1 MIQSTVGNLDLMRKL
16 ILSFLLIPMAAQF
29 GFSQKRL
36 SLSDAVAIAL
46 KNSYNIQLAK
56 NNVEIA
62 AINNYVGVA
71 GGLPTVTATVN
82 DVENITSID
91 QKFPD
96 PSRNVTRSGVSSN
109 NMNANVTAGIL
120 LFNGFRVKATQ
131 QRLAELQK
139 MNEDMLNAQVQSTM
153 AAVMTSYYDVVRQQ
167 NLLHTIEKS
176 IEVSQQRI
184 DVIKSRKEVGL
195 ANNADLY
202 QAQIDLNALV
212 QSKQAQL
219 LIIDQ
224 GKTNLLSLLFVSPD
238 TAVVISDSIVVD
250 DKVTLSQIKP
260 LALKNP
266 QIAAAEQQIK
276 VNELLERET
285 AALRVPTLRATTG
298 FNFTN
303 TKSGAGFILENRS
316 YGPFLGVN
324 LAIPIYNGLIN
335 KKQLQ
340 VAEINTRNAKVQRDQ
355 FLLNIETGT
364 VRTYQAYSNALA
376 QLKTAKENQLLSKQL
391 LDLVMQRFQLGQAT
405 IIDVKLAQQ
414 SFENE
419 SYRLVN
425 LAFTA
430 KVAEVELKRL
440 ANIIEP

>member
-1 MIQSTVGNLDLMRKL
+1 MRKL
-16 ILSFLLIPMAAQF
+16 ILLLFIGVVSAAACF
-29 GFSQKRL
+29 GQKRL

-46 KNSYNIQLAK
+46 KNSYDIQLAK
-56 NNVEIA
+56 NNLEIA
-62 AINNYVGVA
+62 GINNYVGVA
-71 GGLPTVTATVN
+71 GGLPTVTATMN
-82 DVENITSID
+82 DVENITSIN
-91 QKFPD
+91 QQFPD
-96 PSRNVTRSGVSSN
+96 PSRNITRTGVASN
-109 NMNANVTAGIL
+109 NLNANITAGIV
-120 LFNGFRVKATQ
+120 LFNGFRVKAAQ
-131 QRLAELQK
+131 QRLQELQK
-139 MNEDMLNAQVQSTM
+139 MNQDMLNAQIQTTM
-153 AAVMTSYYDVVRQQ
+153 ASVITNYYDVVRQQ
-167 NLLHTIEKS
+167 NLLSTINKS

-184 DVIKSRKEVGL
+184 DIIKSRKEVGL

-212 QSKQAQL
+212 QSKQAQQ

-238 TAVVISDSIVVD
+238 SAVIIRDTIIVD
-250 DKVTLSQIKP
+250 EKINFSQLKN
-260 LALKNP
+260 LALRNP
-266 QIAAAEQQIK
+266 QILAAEQQIK
-276 VNELLERET
+276 INELIERET

-298 FNFTN
+298 FNLTN
-303 TKSGAGFILENRS
+303 TKSAAGFILENRT
-316 YGPFLGVN
+316 YGPFLGIN

-355 FLLNIETGT
+355 FLLNIETGA
-364 VRTYQAYSNALA
+364 VRTYQAYTNTLA
-376 QLKTAKENQLLSKQL
+376 QLQTAKENQLLSKQL

-405 IIDVKLAQQ
+405 IVDVKLAQQ

-425 LAFTA
+425 LSFTA

>member
-1 MIQSTVGNLDLMRKL
+1 MRQLFVL
-16 ILSFLLIPMAAQF
+16 ILI
-29 GFSQKRL
+29 GFSTFQAGYSQNRL
-36 SLSDAVAIAL
+36 SLSDALAIAL

-56 NNVEIA
+56 NNLEIA
-62 AINNYVGVA
+62 SINNSVGVA

-82 DVENITSID
+82 DVENITSIN
-91 QKFPD
+91 QQFPD
-96 PSRNVTRSGVSSN
+96 PARNVNRTGVASN
-109 NMNANVTAGIL
+109 NLNANVTAGII
-120 LFNGFRVKATQ
+120 LFNGFRVKAAQ

-139 MNEDMLNAQVQSTM
+139 MNQDMLNAQIQGTM

-167 NLLHTIEKS
+167 NLMNTIDKS

-184 DVIKSRKEVGL
+184 DIIKSRKEVGL

-212 QSKQAQL
+212 QTKQAQQL
-219 LIIDQ
+219 VIDQ
-224 GKTNLLSLLFVSPD
+224 GKTNLLSLIFVSPD
-238 TAVVISDSIVVD
+238 TTVVIKDTIVVD
-250 DKVTLSQIKP
+250 NQIKFSQIKS

-266 QIAAAEQQIK
+266 QISAAEQQIK
-276 VNELLERET
+276 INELLERET
-285 AALRVPTLRATTG
+285 AALRVPTLRASTG
-298 FNFTN
+298 FNLSN
-303 TKSGAGFILENRS
+303 TKSAAGFILENRS
-316 YGPFLGVN
+316 YGPFLGIN

-335 KKQLQ
+335 KKQQQ
-340 VAEINTRNAKVQRDQ
+340 VAEMNTLNAKVQRDQ
-355 FLLNIETGT
+355 FLLNIETGA
-364 VRTYQAYSNALA
+364 VATYQAYTNTLA

-405 IIDVKLAQQ
+405 IVDVKLAQQ

-425 LAFTA
+425 LSFTA
-430 KVAEVELKRL
+430 KVAEIELKRL

>member
-1 MIQSTVGNLDLMRKL
+1 MRKL
-16 ILSFLLIPMAAQF
+16 ILLVFLGTVSAEI
-29 GFSQKRL
+29 GYSQNRL
-36 SLSDAVAIAL
+36 SLSDALAIAL

-62 AINNYVGVA
+62 TINNYVGVA
-71 GGLPTVTATVN
+71 GGLPTVNATVN
-82 DVENITSID
+82 DVENITTIN

-96 PSRNVTRSGVSSN
+96 PSRDVTRSGVSSN
-109 NMNANVTAGIL
+109 NMNANITAGIL
-120 LFNGFRVKATQ
+120 LFNGFRVKAAQ
-131 QRLAELQK
+131 QRLNELQK
-139 MNEDMLNAQVQSTM
+139 MNQDMLNAQIQSTM
-153 AAVMTSYYDVVRQQ
+153 ASVITSYYDVVRQQ
-167 NLLHTIEKS
+167 NLLSTINKS

-184 DVIKSRKEVGL
+184 DIINSRKEVGL

-212 QSKQAQL
+212 QSKQAQQ

-224 GKTNLLSLLFVSPD
+224 GKTNLLSLIFVSPD
-238 TAVVISDSIVVD
+238 SSVVINDTIVVD
-250 DKVTLSQIKP
+250 EKINFSQLKT

-266 QIAAAEQQIK
+266 QVSAAEQQIK
-276 VNELLERET
+276 INELIERET

-298 FNFTN
+298 INFSN

-324 LAIPIYNGLIN
+324 LAIPIYNGLIS
-335 KKQLQ
+335 KKQQQ

-355 FLLNIETGT
+355 FLLDIETGA
-364 VRTYQAYSNALA
+364 VRTYQAYANTLA
-376 QLKTAKENQLLSKQL
+376 QLKTAKQNQLLSKQL

>member
-1 MIQSTVGNLDLMRKL
+1 MRKL
-16 ILSFLLIPMAAQF
+16 ILLVFLGTISAEI
-29 GFSQKRL
+29 GYSQNRL

-62 AINNYVGVA
+62 TINNHLGIA
-71 GGLPTVTATVN
+71 GGLPTVNATIN
-82 DVENITSID
+82 DVENIATIN

-96 PSRNVTRSGVSSN
+96 PSRDVTRSGVSSN
-109 NMNANVTAGIL
+109 NMNSNVTAGIL
-120 LFNGFRVKATQ
+120 LFNGFRVKAAK
-131 QRLAELQK
+131 QRLDELQK
-139 MNEDMLNAQVQSTM
+139 MNQDMLNAQIQSTM
-153 AAVMTSYYDVVRQQ
+153 ASVITSYYDVVRQQ
-167 NLLHTIEKS
+167 NLFSTINKS

-184 DVIKSRKEVGL
+184 DIINSRKEVGL

-212 QSKQAQL
+212 QSKQAQQ

-224 GKTNLLSLLFVSPD
+224 GKTNLLSLIFVSPD
-238 TAVVISDSIVVD
+238 SSVVINDTIVVD
-250 DKVTLSQIKP
+250 EKINFSQLKT

-266 QIAAAEQQIK
+266 QVLAAEQQIK
-276 VNELLERET
+276 INELIERET
-285 AALRVPTLRATTG
+285 AALRVPTLRANTG
-298 FNFTN
+298 FNFSN

-316 YGPFLGVN
+316 YGPFLGIN

-335 KKQLQ
+335 KKQQQ

-355 FLLNIETGT
+355 FLLDIETGA
-364 VRTYQAYSNALA
+364 VRTYQAYANTLA
-376 QLKTAKENQLLSKQL
+376 QLKTAKQNQLLSKQL

-430 KVAEVELKRL
+430 KVAEIELKRL

>member
-1 MIQSTVGNLDLMRKL
+1 MRKL
-16 ILSFLLIPMAAQF
+16 ILLVFLGTVSAQF
-29 GFSQKRL
+29 GYSQNRL
-36 SLSDAVAIAL
+36 SLSDALAIAL

-62 AINNYVGVA
+62 TINNYVGVA
-71 GGLPTVTATVN
+71 GGLPTVNATVN
-82 DVENITSID
+82 DVENITTIN

-96 PSRNVTRSGVSSN
+96 PSRDVTRSGVSSN
-109 NMNANVTAGIL
+109 NMNANITAGIL
-120 LFNGFRVKATQ
+120 LFNGFRVKAAQ
-131 QRLAELQK
+131 QRLNELQK
-139 MNEDMLNAQVQSTM
+139 MNQDMLNAQIQSTM
-153 AAVMTSYYDVVRQQ
+153 ASVITSYYDVVRQQ
-167 NLLHTIEKS
+167 NLLSTIDKS

-184 DVIKSRKEVGL
+184 DIINSRKEVGL

-212 QSKQAQL
+212 QSKQAQQ

-224 GKTNLLSLLFVSPD
+224 GKTNLLSLIFVSPD
-238 TAVVISDSIVVD
+238 SSVVISDTIVVD
-250 DKVTLSQIKP
+250 EKINFSQLKT

-266 QIAAAEQQIK
+266 QVSAAEQQIK
-276 VNELLERET
+276 INELIERET
-285 AALRVPTLRATTG
+285 AALLVPTLRATTG
-298 FNFTN
+298 INFSN

-335 KKQLQ
+335 KKQQQ

-355 FLLNIETGT
+355 FLLDIETGA
-364 VRTYQAYSNALA
+364 VRTYQAYANTLA
-376 QLKTAKENQLLSKQL
+376 QLKTAKQNQVLSKQL

-405 IIDVKLAQQ
+405 IVDVKLAQQ

>member
-1 MIQSTVGNLDLMRKL
+1 MRKL
-16 ILSFLLIPMAAQF
+16 ILLVFLGTISAEI
-29 GFSQKRL
+29 GYSQNRL

-62 AINNYVGVA
+62 TINNHLGIA
-71 GGLPTVTATVN
+71 GGLPTVNATIN
-82 DVENITSID
+82 DVENITTIN

-96 PSRNVTRSGVSSN
+96 PSRDVTRSGVSSN
-109 NMNANVTAGIL
+109 NMNSNVTAGIL
-120 LFNGFRVKATQ
+120 LFNGFRVKAAK
-131 QRLAELQK
+131 QRLDELQK
-139 MNEDMLNAQVQSTM
+139 MNQDMLNAQIQSTM
-153 AAVMTSYYDVVRQQ
+153 ASVITSYYDVVRQQ
-167 NLLHTIEKS
+167 NLLSTINKS

-184 DVIKSRKEVGL
+184 DIINSRKEVGL

-212 QSKQAQL
+212 QSKQAQQ

-224 GKTNLLSLLFVSPD
+224 GKTNLLSLIFVSPD
-238 TAVVISDSIVVD
+238 SSVVINDTIVVD
-250 DKVTLSQIKP
+250 EKINFSQLKT

-266 QIAAAEQQIK
+266 QVLAAEQQIK
-276 VNELLERET
+276 INELIERET
-285 AALRVPTLRATTG
+285 AALRVPTLRANTG
-298 FNFTN
+298 FNFSN

-316 YGPFLGVN
+316 YGPFLGIN

-335 KKQLQ
+335 KKQQQ

-355 FLLNIETGT
+355 FLLDIETGA
-364 VRTYQAYSNALA
+364 VRTYQAYANTLA
-376 QLKTAKENQLLSKQL
+376 QLKTAKQNQLLSKQL

>member
-1 MIQSTVGNLDLMRKL
+1 MRKL
-16 ILSFLLIPMAAQF
+16 ILLVFLGTVSAEI
-29 GFSQKRL
+29 GYSQNRL
-36 SLSDAVAIAL
+36 SLSDALAIAL

-62 AINNYVGVA
+62 TINNYVGVA
-71 GGLPTVTATVN
+71 GGLPTVNATVN
-82 DVENITSID
+82 DVENITTIN

-96 PSRNVTRSGVSSN
+96 PSRDVTRSGVSSN
-109 NMNANVTAGIL
+109 NMNANITAGIL
-120 LFNGFRVKATQ
+120 LFNGFRVKAAQ
-131 QRLAELQK
+131 QRLNELQK
-139 MNEDMLNAQVQSTM
+139 MNQDMLNAQIQSTM
-153 AAVMTSYYDVVRQQ
+153 ASVITSYYDVVRQQ
-167 NLLHTIEKS
+167 NLLSTIDKS

-184 DVIKSRKEVGL
+184 DIINSRKEVGL

-212 QSKQAQL
+212 QSKQAQQ

-224 GKTNLLSLLFVSPD
+224 GKTNLLSLIFVSPD
-238 TAVVISDSIVVD
+238 SSVVINDTIVVD
-250 DKVTLSQIKP
+250 EKINFSQLKT

-266 QIAAAEQQIK
+266 QVSAAEQQIK
-276 VNELLERET
+276 INELIERET

-298 FNFTN
+298 INFSN

-335 KKQLQ
+335 KKQQQ

-355 FLLNIETGT
+355 FLLDIETGA
-364 VRTYQAYSNALA
+364 VRTYQAYANTLA
-376 QLKTAKENQLLSKQL
+376 QLKTAKQNQVLSKQL

-405 IIDVKLAQQ
+405 IVDVKLAQQ

>member
-1 MIQSTVGNLDLMRKL
+1 MRKL
-16 ILSFLLIPMAAQF
+16 ILFVFLGTVSSQF
-29 GFSQKRL
+29 GYSQNRL
-36 SLSDAVAIAL
+36 SLSDALAIAL

-62 AINNYVGVA
+62 TINNYVGVA
-71 GGLPTVTATVN
+71 GGLPTVNATVN
-82 DVENITSID
+82 DVENITTIN

-96 PSRNVTRSGVSSN
+96 PSRDVTRSGVSSN
-109 NMNANVTAGIL
+109 NMNANITAGIL
-120 LFNGFRVKATQ
+120 LFNGFRVKAAQ
-131 QRLAELQK
+131 QRLNELQK
-139 MNEDMLNAQVQSTM
+139 MNQDMLNAQIQSTM
-153 AAVMTSYYDVVRQQ
+153 ASVITSYYDVVRQQ
-167 NLLHTIEKS
+167 NLLSTIDKS

-184 DVIKSRKEVGL
+184 DIINSRKEVGL

-212 QSKQAQL
+212 QSKQAQQ

-224 GKTNLLSLLFVSPD
+224 GKTNLLSLIFVSPD
-238 TAVVISDSIVVD
+238 SSVVISDTIVVD
-250 DKVTLSQIKP
+250 EKINFSQLKT

-266 QIAAAEQQIK
+266 QVSAAEQQIK
-276 VNELLERET
+276 INELIERET

-298 FNFTN
+298 INFSN

-335 KKQLQ
+335 KKQQQ

-355 FLLNIETGT
+355 FLLDIETGA
-364 VRTYQAYSNALA
+364 VRTYQAYANTLA
-376 QLKTAKENQLLSKQL
+376 QLKTAKQNQVLSKQL

-405 IIDVKLAQQ
+405 IVDVKLAQQ

>member
-1 MIQSTVGNLDLMRKL
+1 MRKL
-16 ILSFLLIPMAAQF
+16 ILLVFLGTVSAQF
-29 GFSQKRL
+29 GYSQNRL
-36 SLSDAVAIAL
+36 SLSDALAIAL

-62 AINNYVGVA
+62 TINNYVGVA
-71 GGLPTVTATVN
+71 GGLPTVNATVN
-82 DVENITSID
+82 DVENITTIN

-96 PSRNVTRSGVSSN
+96 PSRDVTRSGVSSN
-109 NMNANVTAGIL
+109 NMNANITAGIL
-120 LFNGFRVKATQ
+120 LFNGFRVKAAQ
-131 QRLAELQK
+131 QRLNELQK
-139 MNEDMLNAQVQSTM
+139 MNQDMLNAQIQSTM
-153 AAVMTSYYDVVRQQ
+153 ASVITSYYDVVRQQ
-167 NLLHTIEKS
+167 NLLSTIDKS

-184 DVIKSRKEVGL
+184 DIINSRKEVGL

-212 QSKQAQL
+212 QSKQAQQ

-224 GKTNLLSLLFVSPD
+224 GKTNLLSLIFVIPD
-238 TAVVISDSIVVD
+238 SSVVISDTIVVD
-250 DKVTLSQIKP
+250 EKINFSQLKT

-266 QIAAAEQQIK
+266 QVSAAEQQIK
-276 VNELLERET
+276 INELIERET

-298 FNFTN
+298 INFSN

-335 KKQLQ
+335 KKQQQ

-355 FLLNIETGT
+355 FLLDIETGAI
-364 VRTYQAYSNALA
+364 RTYQAYANTLA
-376 QLKTAKENQLLSKQL
+376 QLKTAKQNQVLSKQL

-405 IIDVKLAQQ
+405 IVDVKLAQQ

>member
-1 MIQSTVGNLDLMRKL
+1 MRKL
-16 ILSFLLIPMAAQF
+16 ILLLFIGMVSAEA

-46 KNSYNIQLAK
+46 KNSYDIQLAK
-56 NNVEIA
+56 NNLEIA
-62 AINNYVGVA
+62 GINNYVGVA

-82 DVENITSID
+82 DVENITSIN

-96 PSRNVTRSGVSSN
+96 PARNITRTGVASN
-109 NMNANVTAGIL
+109 NLNTNITAGIL
-120 LFNGFRVKATQ
+120 LFNGFRVKAAQ
-131 QRLAELQK
+131 QRLQVLQK
-139 MNEDMLNAQVQSTM
+139 MNQDMLNAQIQATM
-153 AAVMTSYYDVVRQQ
+153 ASVITNYYDVVRQQ
-167 NLLHTIEKS
+167 NLLSTIDKS

-184 DVIKSRKEVGL
+184 DIINSRKEVGL

-212 QSKQAQL
+212 QSKQAQQ

-238 TAVVISDSIVVD
+238 SAVIINDTIVVD
-250 DKVTLSQIKP
+250 EKINFSQLKN

-266 QIAAAEQQIK
+266 QILAAEQQIK
-276 VNELLERET
+276 INELIERET

-298 FNFTN
+298 FNLTN
-303 TKSGAGFILENRS
+303 TKSAAGFILENRT
-316 YGPFLGVN
+316 YGPFLGIN

-355 FLLNIETGT
+355 FLLNIETGA
-364 VRTYQAYSNALA
+364 VRTYQAYTNTLA
-376 QLKTAKENQLLSKQL
+376 QLKTAKQNQLLSKQL

-405 IIDVKLAQQ
+405 IVDVKLAQQ

-425 LAFTA
+425 LSFTA

>member
-1 MIQSTVGNLDLMRKL
+1 MRKL
-16 ILSFLLIPMAAQF
+16 ILLVFLGTISAEI
-29 GFSQKRL
+29 GYSQNRL

-62 AINNYVGVA
+62 TINNHLGIA
-71 GGLPTVTATVN
+71 GGLPTVNATIN
-82 DVENITSID
+82 DVENITTIN

-96 PSRNVTRSGVSSN
+96 PSRDVTRSGVSSN
-109 NMNANVTAGIL
+109 NMNSNVTAGIL
-120 LFNGFRVKATQ
+120 LFNGFRVKAAK
-131 QRLAELQK
+131 QRLDELQK
-139 MNEDMLNAQVQSTM
+139 MNQDMLNAQIQSTM
-153 AAVMTSYYDVVRQQ
+153 ASVITSYYDVVRQQ
-167 NLLHTIEKS
+167 NLLSTINKS

-184 DVIKSRKEVGL
+184 DIINSRKEVGL

-212 QSKQAQL
+212 QSKQAQQ

-224 GKTNLLSLLFVSPD
+224 GKTNLLSLIFVSPD
-238 TAVVISDSIVVD
+238 SSVVINDTIVVD
-250 DKVTLSQIKP
+250 EKINFSQLKT

-266 QIAAAEQQIK
+266 QVLAAEQQIK
-276 VNELLERET
+276 INELIERET
-285 AALRVPTLRATTG
+285 AALRVPALRANTG
-298 FNFTN
+298 FNFSN

-316 YGPFLGVN
+316 YGPFLGIN

-335 KKQLQ
+335 KKQQQ

-355 FLLNIETGT
+355 FLLDIETGA
-364 VRTYQAYSNALA
+364 VRTYQAYANTLA
-376 QLKTAKENQLLSKQL
+376 QLKTAKQNQLLSKQL

>member
-1 MIQSTVGNLDLMRKL
+1 MQMRK
-16 ILSFLLIPMAAQF
+16 FTLLLFFGTIVAQF
-29 GFSQKRL
+29 GYSQNRL
-36 SLSDAVAIAL
+36 SLSDAISISL

-62 AINNYVGVA
+62 TVNNYVGVA
-71 GGLPTVTATVN
+71 GGLPTVNATIN
-82 DVENITSID
+82 DVENITSIN

-96 PSRNVTRSGVSSN
+96 PTRNINRTGVASN
-109 NMNANVTAGIL
+109 NLNANVTAGIL
-120 LFNGFRVKATQ
+120 LFNGFRVKAAQ
-131 QRLAELQK
+131 QRLEELQK
-139 MNEDMLNAQVQSTM
+139 MNQDMLNTQIQNTM
-153 AAVMTSYYDVVRQQ
+153 ALVMTSYYDVVRQQ
-167 NLLHTIEKS
+167 NLLSTINKS

-212 QSKQAQL
+212 QSKQGQQ

-238 TAVVISDSIVVD
+238 SAVIIQDTIIVD
-250 DKVTLSQIKP
+250 EKIKFSQIKT

-266 QIAAAEQQIK
+266 QVMAAEQQIK
-276 VNELLERET
+276 INELLERET
-285 AALRVPTLRATTG
+285 AALRVPTLRANAG
-298 FNFTN
+298 FNLSN
-303 TKSGAGFILENRS
+303 TKSAAGFILENRT
-316 YGPFLGVN
+316 YGPFLGIN
-324 LAIPIYNGLIN
+324 LTIPIYNGLIN

-355 FLLNIETGT
+355 FLLNIETGA
-364 VRTYQAYSNALA
+364 VITYQAYTNTLA
-376 QLKTAKENQLLSKQL
+376 QLKTAKENQVLSKQL

>member
-1 MIQSTVGNLDLMRKL
+1 MRKL
-16 ILSFLLIPMAAQF
+16 ILLVFLGTISAEI
-29 GFSQKRL
+29 GYSQNRL

-62 AINNYVGVA
+62 TINNHLGIA
-71 GGLPTVTATVN
+71 GGLPTVNATIN
-82 DVENITSID
+82 DVENITTIN

-96 PSRNVTRSGVSSN
+96 PSRDVTRSGVSSN
-109 NMNANVTAGIL
+109 NMNSNVTAGIL
-120 LFNGFRVKATQ
+120 LFNGFRVKAAK
-131 QRLAELQK
+131 QRLDELQK
-139 MNEDMLNAQVQSTM
+139 MNQDMLNAQIQSTM
-153 AAVMTSYYDVVRQQ
+153 ASVITSYYDVVRQQ
-167 NLLHTIEKS
+167 NLFSTINKS

-184 DVIKSRKEVGL
+184 DIINSRKEVGL

-212 QSKQAQL
+212 QSKQAQQ

-224 GKTNLLSLLFVSPD
+224 GKTNLLSLIFVSPD
-238 TAVVISDSIVVD
+238 SSVVINDTIVVD
-250 DKVTLSQIKP
+250 EKINFSQLKT

-266 QIAAAEQQIK
+266 QVLAAEQQIK
-276 VNELLERET
+276 INELIERET
-285 AALRVPTLRATTG
+285 AALRVPTLRANTG
-298 FNFTN
+298 FNFSN

-316 YGPFLGVN
+316 YGPFLGIN

-335 KKQLQ
+335 KKQQQ

-355 FLLNIETGT
+355 FLLDIETGA
-364 VRTYQAYSNALA
+364 VRTYQAYANTLA
-376 QLKTAKENQLLSKQL
+376 QLKTAKQNQLLSKQL

>member
-1 MIQSTVGNLDLMRKL
+1 MRKL
-16 ILSFLLIPMAAQF
+16 ILLFLIGVVFAKA

-46 KNSYNIQLAK
+46 KNSYDIQLAK
-56 NNVEIA
+56 NNLEIA
-62 AINNYVGVA
+62 GINNYVGVA

-82 DVENITSID
+82 DVENITSIN

-96 PSRNVTRSGVSSN
+96 PSRNITRTGVASN
-109 NMNANVTAGIL
+109 NLNANITAGIL
-120 LFNGFRVKATQ
+120 LFNGFRVKAAQ
-131 QRLAELQK
+131 QRLNELQK
-139 MNEDMLNAQVQSTM
+139 MNQDMLNSQIQTTM
-153 AAVMTSYYDVVRQQ
+153 ASVITNYYDVVRQQ
-167 NLLHTIEKS
+167 NLLSTINKS

-184 DVIKSRKEVGL
+184 DIIKSRKEVGL

-212 QSKQAQL
+212 QSKQAQQ

-238 TAVVISDSIVVD
+238 STVIISDTIIVD
-250 DKVTLSQIKP
+250 EKINFSQLKNM
-260 LALKNP
+260 ALKNP
-266 QIAAAEQQIK
+266 QISAAEQQIK
-276 VNELLERET
+276 INELIERET

-298 FNFTN
+298 FNLTN
-303 TKSGAGFILENRS
+303 TKSAAGFILENRT

-355 FLLNIETGT
+355 FLLNIETGA
-364 VRTYQAYSNALA
+364 VRTYQAYTNTLA
-376 QLKTAKENQLLSKQL
+376 QLQTAKENQLLSKQL

-405 IIDVKLAQQ
+405 IVDVKLAQQ

-425 LAFTA
+425 LSFTA

>member
-1 MIQSTVGNLDLMRKL
+1 MRKF
-16 ILSFLLIPMAAQF
+16 ILLVFIVTISTQF
-29 GFSQKRL
+29 GYSQNRL
-36 SLSDAVAIAL
+36 SLSDALSIAL

-62 AINNYVGVA
+62 TINNHLGIA
-71 GGLPTVTATVN
+71 GGLPTVNATVN
-82 DVENITSID
+82 DVENITTIN

-96 PSRNVTRSGVSSN
+96 PSRDVTRSGVSSN
-109 NMNANVTAGIL
+109 NMNANITAGIL
-120 LFNGFRVKATQ
+120 LFNGFRVKAAQ
-131 QRLAELQK
+131 QRLDELQK
-139 MNEDMLNAQVQSTM
+139 MNQDMLNAQIQSTM
-153 AAVMTSYYDVVRQQ
+153 ASVITSYYDVVRQQ
-167 NLLHTIEKS
+167 NLLSTINKS

-184 DVIKSRKEVGL
+184 DIINSRKEVGL

-212 QSKQAQL
+212 QSKQAQQ

-224 GKTNLLSLLFVSPD
+224 GKTNLLSLIFVSPD
-238 TAVVISDSIVVD
+238 SSVVISDTIVVD
-250 DKVTLSQIKP
+250 EKINFSQLKA

-266 QIAAAEQQIK
+266 QVSAAEQQIK
-276 VNELLERET
+276 INELIERET

-298 FNFTN
+298 FNFSN

-335 KKQLQ
+335 KKQQQ

-355 FLLNIETGT
+355 FLLTIETGA
-364 VRTYQAYSNALA
+364 VRTYQAYSNTLA
-376 QLKTAKENQLLSKQL
+376 QLRTAKENQVLSKQL

-405 IIDVKLAQQ
+405 IVDVKLAQQ

>member
-1 MIQSTVGNLDLMRKL
+1 MRKL
-16 ILSFLLIPMAAQF
+16 ILLVFLGTVSSQF
-29 GFSQKRL
+29 GYSQNRL
-36 SLSDAVAIAL
+36 SLSDALAIAL

-62 AINNYVGVA
+62 TINNYVGVA
-71 GGLPTVTATVN
+71 GGLPTVNATVN
-82 DVENITSID
+82 DVENITTIN

-96 PSRNVTRSGVSSN
+96 PSRDVTRSGVSSN
-109 NMNANVTAGIL
+109 NMNANITAGIL
-120 LFNGFRVKATQ
+120 LFNGFRVKAAQ
-131 QRLAELQK
+131 QRLNELQK
-139 MNEDMLNAQVQSTM
+139 MNQDMLNAQIQSTM
-153 AAVMTSYYDVVRQQ
+153 ASVITSYYDVVRQQ
-167 NLLHTIEKS
+167 NLLSTINKS

-184 DVIKSRKEVGL
+184 DIINSRKEVGL

-212 QSKQAQL
+212 QSKQAQQ

-224 GKTNLLSLLFVSPD
+224 GKTNLLSLIFVSPD
-238 TAVVISDSIVVD
+238 SSVVINDTIVVD
-250 DKVTLSQIKP
+250 EKINFSQLKT

-266 QIAAAEQQIK
+266 QVSVAEQQIK
-276 VNELLERET
+276 INELIERET

-298 FNFTN
+298 INFSN

-335 KKQLQ
+335 KKQQQ

-355 FLLNIETGT
+355 FLLDIETGA
-364 VRTYQAYSNALA
+364 VRTYQAYANTLA
-376 QLKTAKENQLLSKQL
+376 QLKTAKQNQVLSKQL

-405 IIDVKLAQQ
+405 IVDVKLAQQ

>member
-1 MIQSTVGNLDLMRKL
+1 MRKL
-16 ILSFLLIPMAAQF
+16 ILLVFLGSISAEI
-29 GFSQKRL
+29 GYSQNRL

-62 AINNYVGVA
+62 TINNHLGIA
-71 GGLPTVTATVN
+71 GGLPTVNATIN
-82 DVENITSID
+82 DVENITTIN

-96 PSRNVTRSGVSSN
+96 PSRDVTRSGVSSN
-109 NMNANVTAGIL
+109 NMNSNVTAGIL
-120 LFNGFRVKATQ
+120 LFNGFRVKAAK
-131 QRLAELQK
+131 QRLDELQK
-139 MNEDMLNAQVQSTM
+139 MNQDMLNAQIQSTM
-153 AAVMTSYYDVVRQQ
+153 ASVITSYYDVVRQQ
-167 NLLHTIEKS
+167 NLLSTINKS

-184 DVIKSRKEVGL
+184 DIINSRKEVGL

-212 QSKQAQL
+212 QSKQAQQ

-224 GKTNLLSLLFVSPD
+224 GKTNLLSLIFVSPD
-238 TAVVISDSIVVD
+238 SSVVINDTIVVD
-250 DKVTLSQIKP
+250 EKINFSQLKI

-266 QIAAAEQQIK
+266 QVLAAEQQIK
-276 VNELLERET
+276 INELIERET
-285 AALRVPTLRATTG
+285 AALRVPTLRANTG
-298 FNFTN
+298 FNFSN

-316 YGPFLGVN
+316 YGPFLGIN

-335 KKQLQ
+335 KKQQQ

-355 FLLNIETGT
+355 FLLDIETGA
-364 VRTYQAYSNALA
+364 VRTYQAYANTLA
-376 QLKTAKENQLLSKQL
+376 QLKTAKQNQLLSKQL

-430 KVAEVELKRL
+430 KVAEIELKRL

>member
-1 MIQSTVGNLDLMRKL
+1 MRKL
-16 ILSFLLIPMAAQF
+16 ILFVFLGTVSSQF
-29 GFSQKRL
+29 GYSQNRL
-36 SLSDAVAIAL
+36 SLSDALAIAL

-62 AINNYVGVA
+62 TINNYVGVA
-71 GGLPTVTATVN
+71 GGLPTVNATVN
-82 DVENITSID
+82 DVENITTIN

-96 PSRNVTRSGVSSN
+96 PSRDVTRSGVSSN
-109 NMNANVTAGIL
+109 NMNANITAGIL
-120 LFNGFRVKATQ
+120 LFNGFRVKAAQ
-131 QRLAELQK
+131 QRLNELQK
-139 MNEDMLNAQVQSTM
+139 MNQDMLNAQIQSTM
-153 AAVMTSYYDVVRQQ
+153 ASVITSYYDVVRQQ
-167 NLLHTIEKS
+167 NLLSTINKS

-184 DVIKSRKEVGL
+184 DIINSRKEVGL

-212 QSKQAQL
+212 QSKQAQQ

-224 GKTNLLSLLFVSPD
+224 GKTNLLSLIFVSPD
-238 TAVVISDSIVVD
+238 SSVVINDTIVVD
-250 DKVTLSQIKP
+250 EKINFSQLKT

-266 QIAAAEQQIK
+266 QVSVAEQQIK
-276 VNELLERET
+276 INELIERET

-298 FNFTN
+298 INFSN

-335 KKQLQ
+335 KKQQQ

-355 FLLNIETGT
+355 FLLDIETGA
-364 VRTYQAYSNALA
+364 VRTYQAYANTLA
-376 QLKTAKENQLLSKQL
+376 QLKTAQQNQVLSKQL

-405 IIDVKLAQQ
+405 IVDVKLAQQ

>member
-1 MIQSTVGNLDLMRKL
+1 MRQLFVL
-16 ILSFLLIPMAAQF
+16 ILVGLSTFQA
-29 GFSQKRL
+29 GYSQNRL
-36 SLSDAVAIAL
+36 SLSDALAIAL

-56 NNVEIA
+56 NNLEIA
-62 AINNYVGVA
+62 SINNSVGVA

-82 DVENITSID
+82 DVENITSIN
-91 QKFPD
+91 QQFPD
-96 PSRNVTRSGVSSN
+96 PARNVNRTGVASN
-109 NMNANVTAGIL
+109 NLNANVTAGII
-120 LFNGFRVKATQ
+120 LFNGFRVKAAQ

-139 MNEDMLNAQVQSTM
+139 MNQDMLNAQIQGTM

-167 NLLHTIEKS
+167 NLMNTIDKS

-184 DVIKSRKEVGL
+184 DIIKSRKEVGL

-212 QSKQAQL
+212 QTKQAQQL
-219 LIIDQ
+219 VIDQ
-224 GKTNLLSLLFVSPD
+224 GKTNLLSLIFVSPD
-238 TAVVISDSIVVD
+238 TTVVIKDTIVVD
-250 DKVTLSQIKP
+250 NQIKFSQIKS

-266 QIAAAEQQIK
+266 QVLAAEQQIK
-276 VNELLERET
+276 INELLERET
-285 AALRVPTLRATTG
+285 AALRVPTLRASTG
-298 FNFTN
+298 FNLSN
-303 TKSGAGFILENRS
+303 TKSAAGFILENRS
-316 YGPFLGVN
+316 YGPFLGIN

-335 KKQLQ
+335 KKQQQ
-340 VAEINTRNAKVQRDQ
+340 VAEMNTRNAKVQRDQ
-355 FLLNIETGT
+355 FLLNIETGA
-364 VRTYQAYSNALA
+364 VATYQAYTNTLA

-405 IIDVKLAQQ
+405 IVDVKLAQQ

-425 LAFTA
+425 LSFTA
-430 KVAEVELKRL
+430 KVAEIELKRL